1 MRKIWLAVL
10 LCLALCSCAKTEYK
24 KSIFAMDTVMDLT
37 VYGENEDA
45 LLSAEAEIKR
55 IDALLDRG
63 NESSEIYQI
72 NNKKTAEVSSET
84 AELIKTAV
92 GISEKT
98 DGAFD
103 ITTASVTDLWGFYG
117 GNFRVPTDSELK
129 TALYSVGYEKIQ
141 LDGRNITIPENSSID
156 LGGIGK
162 GYASDRVMEVLK
174 NNGAKSA
181 VISLGGNVRTLGKKP
196 NGQEWKIGITDP
208 MDKSQLL
215 GTVSVCDSAVVT
227 SGGYQRYFEAD
238 GVTYHHIIDPE
249 TGKCAQSGLASV
261 TIIAKSGTVADG
273 LSTALFV
280 MGLDKAAEFWREDGS
295 FEAVFVDDGGD
306 IYVTA
311 GIADTFSSG
320 KNYSVIST
328 KKEKL

>member
-37 VYGENEDA
+37 VYDEDA

-55 IDALLDRG
+55 IDALLNRG
-63 NESSEIYQI
+63 NENSEIYQI

-98 DGAFD
+98 NGAFD
-103 ITTASVTDLWGFYG
+103 ITTAPVTDLWGFYG
-117 GNFRVPTDSELK
+117 GNFRVPTESELK
-129 TALYSVGYEKIQ
+129 TALDGVGYEKIQ
-141 LDGRNITIPENSSID
+141 LNGRNVAMSENTSID

-174 NNGAKSA
+174 NNNVKSA

-196 NGQEWKIGITDP
+196 NGQAWKIGITDP
-208 MDKSQLL
+208 MDKSQIF
-215 GTVSVCDSAVVT
+215 GTVSVTDSAVVT

-238 GVTYHHIIDPE
+238 GVTYHHIIDPD
-249 TGKCAQSGLASV
+249 TGRSAQSGLASV
-261 TIIAKSGTVADG
+261 TVIAKSGTIADG

-280 MGLDKAAEFWREDGS
+280 MGLDKSAEFWREDGG
-295 FEAVFVDDGGD
+295 FEAVFVDDNGE

-311 GIADTFSSG
+311 GIADTFSSD

>member
-1 MRKIWLAVL
+1 MRKICLAVL
-10 LCLALCSCAKTEYK
+10 LCLTLCSCAKTEYK

-37 VYGENEDA
+37 VYGESEDA
-45 LLSAEAEIKR
+45 LDAAEEEIKR
-55 IDALLDRG
+55 IDTLLNRG
-63 NESSEIYQI
+63 NENSEIYQI
-72 NNKKTAEVSSET
+72 NNKKTAELSDET

-98 DGAFD
+98 NGAFD
-103 ITTASVTDLWGFYG
+103 ITTAPVTDLWGFYG

-129 TALYSVGYEKIQ
+129 TALDGVGYKKIQ
-141 LDGRNITIPENSSID
+141 LDGRNIAIPESSSID

-162 GYASDRVMEVLK
+162 GYASDRVIEVLK
-174 NNGAKSA
+174 NNGVKSA
-181 VISLGGNVRTLGKKP
+181 VISLGGNVQTLGKKP
-196 NGQEWKIGITDP
+196 DGQAWKIGITDP
-208 MDKSQLL
+208 MDKSRLL
-215 GTVSVCDSAVVT
+215 GTVRVTDCAVVT

-238 GVTYHHIIDPE
+238 GVTYHHIIDPA
-249 TGKCAQSGLASV
+249 TGRCTDSGLASV
-261 TIIAKSGTVADG
+261 TIIAKSGTIADG

-280 MGLDKAAEFWREDGS
+280 MGLDNAAEFWREDGG
-295 FEAVFVDDGGD
+295 FEAVFVDDNGD

-311 GIADTFSSG
+311 GIAEAFLSD